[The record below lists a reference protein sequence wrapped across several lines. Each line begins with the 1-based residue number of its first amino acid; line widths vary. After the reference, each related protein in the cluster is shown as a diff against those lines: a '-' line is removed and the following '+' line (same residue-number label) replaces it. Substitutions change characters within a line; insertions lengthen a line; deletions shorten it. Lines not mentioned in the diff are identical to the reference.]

1 MSSEYHV
8 SKKGSD
14 FNRGTKEEPF
24 LTINKAAQIAKA
36 GDTIIVHEG
45 TYREW
50 VKPKNRGLSERR
62 RITYQAAENEKV
74 VIKGSERIKVWEN
87 VEKSIW
93 KTEIDNKFFGDYNP
107 YQEEIFGDWLIHT
120 GGQETKHLGDVYLN
134 GMSFYEVDSYDKL
147 VDPEVKT
154 EIKDD
159 WTGKIDKVKNPE
171 QTKYLWYVEVDQEKT
186 TIYANFH
193 QADPTEELV
202 EINVRK
208 ACFYPETT
216 GIDYITVKGFEMA
229 QAATPWTPPTA
240 DQPGLIGPNWS
251 KGWIIEDNDIHDAKC
266 SAISIGKTAATGDN
280 FRSKRQDKPG
290 YKYQIESVFEAE
302 DYGWNK
308 DNIGSHII
316 RNNTIHDSGQ
326 NGVVGHLGC
335 IFSEIYNNHIY
346 NIALKRE
353 FYGHEI
359 AGIKLHAPIDVE
371 IHDNRINDCSL
382 GTWMDW
388 QTQGTRISSNLYYNN
403 NRDLFIEVS
412 HGPYIVDN
420 NILASEYALDNFSQG
435 GAYVNNLIAGKM
447 VQRKVLKRS
456 TPYHHPH
463 STKIKGFSVIL
474 GGDDRFYNNIF
485 IGLDDMEAIISADH
499 GATSEDKAQEGI
511 GTAHFNY
518 YTASLE
524 EYFEKVHQKPGDV
537 EIFMDTNQPVYINN
551 NAYLNGALPFEREED
566 YVVLDNFDPEL
577 MIEEK
582 NDQVY
587 LNCRLPEEFSE
598 IKSQVQSTESL
609 AKVRLADAD
618 FENKDGSCLKIDQ
631 DYLGE
636 NINVESSVG
645 PLTKFKPG
653 ENKIKVWERS

>member
-1 MSSEYHV
+1 MTIEYHV

-14 FNRGTKEEPF
+14 SNKGSIDSPF
-24 LTINKAAQIAKA
+24 LTINKAAAAAQA
-36 GDTIIVHEG
+36 GDTVVVHEG

-50 VKPKNRGLSERR
+50 VKPQNRGLSNRR
-62 RITYQAAENEKV
+62 RIIYQAAENEKV
-74 VIKGSERIKVWEN
+74 VIKGSERIKDWEN
-87 VEKSIW
+87 VEASVW
-93 KTEIDNKFFGDYNP
+93 KTEIDNQFFGDYNP

-147 VDPEVKT
+147 VEPEVKT

-171 QTKYLWYVEVDQEKT
+171 QTKYLWYLEVDEEKT

-193 QADPTEELV
+193 QSDPTEELV

-251 KGWIIEDNDIHDAKC
+251 KGWIIEDNNIHDAKC

-280 FRSKRQDKPG
+280 YRSKRQDKPG

-308 DNIGSHII
+308 DNVGSHII
-316 RNNTIHDSGQ
+316 RNNIIHDSGQ
-326 NGVVGHLGC
+326 NGIVGHLGC
-335 IFSEIYNNHIY
+335 VFSEIYNNHIY

-359 AGIKLHAPIDVE
+359 AGIKLHAPIDVQ
-371 IHDNRINDCSL
+371 IHDNRIHDCSL

-420 NILASEYALDNFSQG
+420 NILASDYALDNFSQG
-435 GAYVNNLIAGKM
+435 GAYVNNLIAGKV
-447 VQRKVLKRS
+447 VQRKVLNRS
-456 TPYHHPH
+456 TPYHQPH
-463 STKIKGFSVIL
+463 STKIKGFTVIL
-474 GGDDRFYNNIF
+474 GGDDRFYNNLF
-485 IGLDDMEAIISADH
+485 IGLDDSDGIITGENDS
-499 GATSEDKAQEGI
+499 KEGV
-511 GTAHFNY
+511 GTAHFDD
-518 YTASLE
+518 YTASLK

-551 NAYLNGALPFEREED
+551 NVYFNGAAAFKREEVN
-566 YVVLDNFDPEL
+566 YIDPDFNPDL
-577 MIEEK
+577 TIIESEK
-582 NDQVY
+582 DVY
-587 LNCRLPEEFSE
+587 LECKLNSEFEGLE
-598 IKSQVQSTESL
+598 IDLQTTESFT
-609 AKVRLADAD
+609 KVRIADAD
-618 FENKDGSCLKIDQ
+618 FESNLGERIIFDR

-636 NINVESSVG
+636 KRTKKGFVG
-645 PLTKFKPG
+645 PLTDLQKG
-653 ENKIKVWERS
+653 VNRVKVWRK

>member
-1 MSSEYHV
+1 MSFEYHV

-14 FNRGTKEEPF
+14 FNSGTKEEPF
-24 LTINKAAQIAKA
+24 LTINKAAVAAQA
-36 GDTIIVHEG
+36 GDTVIVHEG

-50 VKPKNRGLSERR
+50 VKPQNRGLSESR
-62 RITYQAAENEKV
+62 RITYQAAKNEKV
-74 VIKGSERIKVWEN
+74 VIKGSEKINDWEN
-87 VEKSIW
+87 VEDSIW
-93 KTEIDNKFFGDYNP
+93 KTEIDNQIFGEYNP
-107 YQEEIFGDWLIHT
+107 YQKEIFGDWLIHT

-171 QTKYLWYVEVDQEKT
+171 QTKYLWYVEVDEEKT

-193 QADPTEELV
+193 ESDPNQELV

-208 ACFYPETT
+208 ACFYPETN

-240 DQPGLIGPNWS
+240 DQPGLIGPNWA
-251 KGWIIEDNDIHDAKC
+251 KGWIIEDNIIHDSKC

-302 DYGWNK
+302 AYGWNK
-308 DNIGSHII
+308 DNVGSHII
-316 RNNTIHDSGQ
+316 RNNEIYDCGQ

-371 IHDNRINDCSL
+371 IHDNRIHNCSL

-420 NILASEYALDNFSQG
+420 NILASDYALDNFSQG

-447 VQRKVLKRS
+447 VHRKILKRS
-456 TPYHHPH
+456 TPYHQPH
-463 STKIKGFSVIL
+463 STKIKGFTVIL

-485 IGLDDMEAIISADH
+485 IGLEGMDDIIEVDH
-499 GATSEDKAQEGI
+499 GATSNDKAKEGV
-511 GTAHFNY
+511 GTAHFNN

-524 EYFEKVHQKPGDV
+524 EYFNKVHQKPGDV

-551 NAYLNGALPFEREED
+551 NLYLNGALSFEREERNYIEAD
-566 YVVLDNFDPEL
+566 FNPEL
-577 MIEEK
+577 SIRESGEDVFLECKLTSDFENIEA
-582 NDQVY
+582 D
-587 LNCRLPEEFSE
+587 
-598 IKSQVQSTESL
+598 IQSTENFE
-609 AKVRLADAD
+609 KVRITDAD
-618 FENKDGSCLKIDQ
+618 FENKLGEKIVFDK

-636 NINVESSVG
+636 NFIPKASIG
-645 PLTKFKPG
+645 PLAVLKNG
-653 ENKIKVWERS
+653 NNSVKVWSK

>member
-1 MSSEYHV
+1 MSFEYHV

-14 FNRGTKEEPF
+14 FNSGTKEEPF
-24 LTINKAAQIAKA
+24 LTINKAAAAAQA
-36 GDTIIVHEG
+36 GDTVIVHEG

-50 VKPKNRGLSERR
+50 VKPQNRGLSESR
-62 RITYQAAENEKV
+62 RITYQAAKNEKV
-74 VIKGSERIKVWEN
+74 VIKGSEKINDWEN
-87 VEKSIW
+87 VEDSIW
-93 KTEIDNKFFGDYNP
+93 KTEIDNQIFGEYNP
-107 YQEEIFGDWLIHT
+107 YQKEIFGDWLIHT

-171 QTKYLWYVEVDQEKT
+171 QTKYLWYVEVDEEKT

-193 QADPTEELV
+193 ESDPNQELV

-208 ACFYPETT
+208 ACFYPETN

-240 DQPGLIGPNWS
+240 DQPGLIGPNWA
-251 KGWIIEDNDIHDAKC
+251 KGWIIEDNIIHDSKC

-302 DYGWNK
+302 AYGWNK
-308 DNIGSHII
+308 DNVGSHII
-316 RNNTIHDSGQ
+316 RNNEIYDCGQ

-371 IHDNRINDCSL
+371 IHDNRIHNCSL

-420 NILASEYALDNFSQG
+420 NILASDYALDNFSQG

-447 VQRKVLKRS
+447 VHRKILKRS
-456 TPYHHPH
+456 TPYHQPH
-463 STKIKGFSVIL
+463 STKIKGFTVIL

-485 IGLDDMEAIISADH
+485 IGLEGMDDIIEVDH
-499 GATSEDKAQEGI
+499 GATSNDKAKEGV
-511 GTAHFNY
+511 GTAHFNN

-524 EYFEKVHQKPGDV
+524 EYFNKVHQKPGDV

-551 NAYLNGALPFEREED
+551 NLYLNGALSFEREERNYIEAD
-566 YVVLDNFDPEL
+566 FNPEL
-577 MIEEK
+577 SIRESGEDVFLECKLTSDFENIEA
-582 NDQVY
+582 D
-587 LNCRLPEEFSE
+587 
-598 IKSQVQSTESL
+598 IQSTENFE
-609 AKVRLADAD
+609 KVRITDAD
-618 FENKDGSCLKIDQ
+618 FENKLGEKIVFDK

-636 NINVESSVG
+636 NFIPKASIG
-645 PLTKFKPG
+645 PLAVLKNG
-653 ENKIKVWERS
+653 NNSVKVWSK

>member
-1 MSSEYHV
+1 MSKKYHV

-14 FNRGTKEEPF
+14 FNRGTKESPF
-24 LTINKAAQIAKA
+24 LTINKAAEVAQA
-36 GDTIIVHEG
+36 GDTVIVHEG

-50 VKPKNRGLSERR
+50 VKPQNRGLSDKR
-62 RITYQAAENEKV
+62 RITYKAAEGEEV
-74 VIKGSERIKVWEN
+74 VIKGSERIEDWEKVEAG
-87 VEKSIW
+87 IW
-93 KTEIDNKFFGDYNP
+93 KVEIDNQFFGDYNP
-107 YQEEIFGDWLIHT
+107 YQKEIFGDWLIHT
-120 GGQETKHLGDVYLN
+120 GGQKAKHLGDVYLN

-147 VDPEVKT
+147 VNPEMKT
-154 EIKDD
+154 EVKDD
-159 WTGKIDKVKNPE
+159 WTGKIVPVNNPE
-171 QTKYLWYVEVDQEKT
+171 QTKYLWYVEVDAEKT
-186 TIYANFH
+186 TIYANF
-193 QADPTEELV
+193 QKADPNQELV

-216 GIDYITVKGFEMA
+216 GIDYITVKGFELA

-251 KGWIIEDNDIHDAKC
+251 KGWIIEDNNIHDAKC
-266 SAISIGKTAATGDN
+266 SAVSIGKTAATGDN

-308 DNIGSHII
+308 DNVGSHII

-371 IHDNRINDCSL
+371 IHDNRIHNCSL

-420 NILASEYALDNFSQG
+420 NILASDYALDNFSQG

-456 TPYHHPH
+456 TPYHQPH
-463 STKIKGFSVIL
+463 STKIKGFTVIL

-485 IGLDDMEAIISADH
+485 IGLDEMDKIITAEH
-499 GATSEDKAQEGI
+499 GAKEGV
-511 GTAHFNY
+511 GTAHFDD

-551 NAYLNGALPFEREED
+551 NLYLKGALPFEREENKM
-566 YVVLDNFDPEL
+566 VLENYDPEL
-577 MIEEK
+577 EIEEK
-582 NDQVY
+582 DDNVY
-587 LNCRLPEEFSE
+587 LNCKLPEEFAE
-598 IKSQVQSTESL
+598 ISSQIHSTESL

-618 FENKDGSCLKIDQ
+618 FENKDGSSLKIDR

-636 NINVESSVG
+636 LISVESPVG
-645 PLTKFKPG
+645 PLTKLKAG
-653 ENKIKVWERS
+653 ENRIEVGEI